1 VSEIDPR
8 KEADAL
14 APRLVA
20 WRRQLHQHP
29 ELGFEEEQ
37 TSAFVA
43 EHLRELGLEVHTGL
57 AHTGVVGILR
67 AAQKKEAGVL
77 LRADMD
83 ALPIQ
88 EVEGR
93 EYGSKIPGKMHACG
107 HDGHTAM
114 LLGAATVL
122 APRAEQ
128 LTRDVI
134 FCFQPGEEGMGGAE
148 KMIDEGVLEIVET
161 GSAFGLHL
169 WAGAEVGTALVRPGP
184 AMAAQDE
191 FEARII
197 GVGGHGAIPQS
208 TIDPIVAA
216 ALAVTA
222 LQSVVSRNVDPVETA
237 VVTIGS
243 LHAGEAPNVIPDFA
257 RLQGTLRSFTE
268 EVRELLKRRVREV
281 LEGTASASGCRAEFV
296 LKPGY
301 PAVVNDPASARLAAR
316 LAGEVFG
323 AEHVIEHPPIAASE
337 DFSYFLQ
344 NRPGAF
350 VFVGSSNEAK
360 GITAQ
365 HHSPRFDVD
374 EDALPRGTELLIRL
388 ALEPAS

>member
-1 VSEIDPR
+1 MSEIDPR

-43 EHLRELGLEVHTGL
+43 ARLRELGLEVHTGL

-67 AAQKKEAGVL
+67 ATQKKEAGVL

-128 LTRDVI
+128 LARDVI

-169 WAGAEVGTALVRPGP
+169 WAGAEVGSALVRPGP

-208 TIDPIVAA
+208 TIDPIVATA
-216 ALAVTA
+216 QAITA

-243 LHAGEAPNVIPDFA
+243 MHAGEAPNVIPDFA

-281 LEGTASASGCRAEFV
+281 LEGTASASGCRVEFE

-374 EDALPRGTELLIRL
+374 EDALPRGTELLVRL
-388 ALEPAS
+388 ALAPAS

>member
-1 VSEIDPR
+1 MSDLDPR

-20 WRRQLHQHP
+20 WRRRLHQHP
-29 ELGFEEEQ
+29 ELGFEEEK
-37 TSAFVA
+37 TAAFVA
-43 EHLRELGLEVHTGL
+43 ENLRELGLEVHTGL

-67 AAQKKEAGVL
+67 AGQKKDPAVL

-83 ALPIQ
+83 ALPVH

-114 LLGAATVL
+114 LLGAATLL
-122 APRAEQ
+122 APRAAQ
-128 LTRDVI
+128 LSRDVV

-148 KMIDEGVLEIVET
+148 KMIDEGVLEITET
-161 GSAFGLHL
+161 SSVFGLHL
-169 WAGAEVGTALVRPGP
+169 WAGTEIGTALVRPGP

-191 FEARII
+191 FEARIV
-197 GVGGHGAIPQS
+197 GVGGHGAIPQT

-216 ALAVTA
+216 AQAVTA
-222 LQSVVSRNVDPVETA
+222 LQGVVSRNVDPVETA
-237 VVTIGS
+237 VVTVGS
-243 LHAGEAPNVIPDFA
+243 LHAGDAANVIPDFA
-257 RLQGTLRSFTE
+257 RLQGTMRSFTE

-281 LEGTASASGCRAEFV
+281 LEGTAAATGCRAEFE

-301 PAVVNDPASARLAAR
+301 PATVNDPASARLAAR
-316 LAGEVFG
+316 VAGEVFG
-323 AEHVIEHPPIAASE
+323 TERVIEHPPIAASE

-344 NRPGAF
+344 ERPGAF
-350 VFVGSSNEAK
+350 IFVGANNEAK
-360 GITAQ
+360 GITAP

-374 EDALPRGTELLIRL
+374 EDALPRGTELLVRL
-388 ALEPAS
+388 ALTSLS

>member
-29 ELGFEEEQ
+29 ELGFEEEK
-37 TSAFVA
+37 TAAFVA
-43 EHLRELGLEVHTGL
+43 ENLRELGLEVHTGL

-67 AAQKKEAGVL
+67 AGQKKDPAVL

-83 ALPIQ
+83 ALPVH

-93 EYGSKIPGKMHACG
+93 EYGSKVPGKMHACG

-114 LLGAATVL
+114 LLGAATLL
-122 APRAEQ
+122 APHAAE
-128 LTRDVI
+128 LTRDVV

-148 KMIDEGVLEIVET
+148 KMIDEGVLEITET
-161 GSAFGLHL
+161 GSVFGLHL
-169 WAGAEVGTALVRPGP
+169 WAGTESGTALVRPGP

-191 FEARII
+191 FEARIV
-197 GVGGHGAIPQS
+197 GVGGHGAIPQT

-216 ALAVTA
+216 AQAVTA
-222 LQSVVSRNVDPVETA
+222 LQGVVSRNVDPVETA
-237 VVTIGS
+237 VVTVGS
-243 LHAGEAPNVIPDFA
+243 LHAGHAANVIPDFA
-257 RLQGTLRSFTE
+257 LLQGTLRSFTE
-268 EVRELLKRRVREV
+268 EVRELLKRHVREV
-281 LEGTASASGCRAEFV
+281 LEGTAAATGCRAEFE

-316 LAGEVFG
+316 VAGEVFG
-323 AEHVIEHPPIAASE
+323 TERVVEHPPIAASE

-344 NRPGAF
+344 ERPGAF
-350 VFVGSSNEAK
+350 VFVGANNEAK
-360 GITAQ
+360 GITAP
-365 HHSPRFDVD
+365 HHSPRFDID
-374 EDALPRGTELLIRL
+374 EDALPRGTELLVRL
-388 ALEPAS
+388 ALTPKS

>member
-1 VSEIDPR
+1 MSEIDPR

-14 APRLVA
+14 VPRLVA

-43 EHLRELGLEVHTGL
+43 ERLRELGLEVHTGL

-107 HDGHTAM
+107 HVGHTAM

-128 LTRDVI
+128 LTHDVI

-169 WAGAEVGTALVRPGP
+169 WAGTEVGTALVRPGP

-216 ALAVTA
+216 AQAVTA

-281 LEGTASASGCRAEFV
+281 LEGTASASGCRVEFE

-323 AEHVIEHPPIAASE
+323 VEHVIEHPPIAASE

-374 EDALPRGTELLIRL
+374 EDALPRGTELLVRL

>member
-1 VSEIDPR
+1 MSNIDPR

-14 APRLVA
+14 APRLVS
-20 WRRQLHQHP
+20 WRRRLHQHP
-29 ELGFEEEQ
+29 ELGFEEEK

-43 EHLRELGLEVHTGL
+43 EQLRELGLEVHTGL

-67 AAQKKEAGVL
+67 AGQKKDPAVL

-83 ALPIQ
+83 ALPVQ

-122 APRAEQ
+122 APRAAQ
-128 LTRDVI
+128 LARDVV

-148 KMIDEGVLEIVET
+148 KMIDEGVLEMTET
-161 GSAFGLHL
+161 SSVFGLHL
-169 WAGAEVGTALVRPGP
+169 WAGTEVGTALVRPGP

-191 FEARII
+191 FEARIV
-197 GVGGHGAIPQS
+197 GVGGHGAIPQT
-208 TIDPIVAA
+208 TIDPIVAVA
-216 ALAVTA
+216 QAVTA
-222 LQSVVSRNVDPVETA
+222 LQGVVSRNVDPVETA
-237 VVTIGS
+237 VVTVGS
-243 LHAGEAPNVIPDFA
+243 LHAGDAANVIPDFA
-257 RLQGTLRSFTE
+257 RLQGTLRSFTG

-281 LEGTASASGCRAEFV
+281 LEGTAAASGCRVEFE

-301 PAVVNDPASARLAAR
+301 PPLVNDPASARLAAR

-323 AEHVIEHPPIAASE
+323 AEQVIEHPPIAASE

-344 NRPGAF
+344 ERPGAF
-350 VFVGSSNEAK
+350 VFVGAKNEAK
-360 GITAQ
+360 GITAP

-374 EDALPRGTELLIRL
+374 EDALPRGTELLVRL
-388 ALEPAS
+388 ALTPAS

>member
-1 VSEIDPR
+1 MSEIDPR
-8 KEADAL
+8 KESDAL

-29 ELGFEEEQ
+29 ELGFEEEK
-37 TSAFVA
+37 TAAFVA
-43 EHLRELGLEVHTGL
+43 ENLRELGLEVRTGL

-67 AAQKKEAGVL
+67 AGQKKDPAVL

-83 ALPIQ
+83 ALPVH

-93 EYGSKIPGKMHACG
+93 EYGSKVPGKMHACG

-114 LLGAATVL
+114 LLGAATLL
-122 APRAEQ
+122 APHAAE
-128 LTRDVI
+128 LTRDVV

-148 KMIDEGVLEIVET
+148 KMIDEGVLEITET
-161 GSAFGLHL
+161 GSVFGLHL
-169 WAGAEVGTALVRPGP
+169 WAGTEIGTALVRPGP

-191 FEARII
+191 FEARIV
-197 GVGGHGAIPQS
+197 GVGGHGAIPQT

-216 ALAVTA
+216 AQAVTA
-222 LQSVVSRNVDPVETA
+222 LQGVVSRNVDPVETA
-237 VVTIGS
+237 VVTVGS
-243 LHAGEAPNVIPDFA
+243 LHAGHAANVIPDFA
-257 RLQGTLRSFTE
+257 LLQGTLRSFTE

-281 LEGTASASGCRAEFV
+281 LEGTAAATGCRAEFE

-316 LAGEVFG
+316 VAGEVFG
-323 AEHVIEHPPIAASE
+323 TERVVEHPPIAASE

-344 NRPGAF
+344 QRPGAF
-350 VFVGSSNEAK
+350 VFVGANNEAK
-360 GITAQ
+360 GITAP
-365 HHSPRFDVD
+365 HHSPRFDID
-374 EDALPRGTELLIRL
+374 EDALPRGTELLVRL
-388 ALEPAS
+388 ALTPKS